1 MTDIKKMLISFI
13 KSLLNFALTS
23 FSCLHDIKILLASKL
38 QKADLKT

>member
-1 MTDIKKMLISFI
+1 MTDIKKMLIS
-13 KSLLNFALTS
+13 KSLLNFAVTS